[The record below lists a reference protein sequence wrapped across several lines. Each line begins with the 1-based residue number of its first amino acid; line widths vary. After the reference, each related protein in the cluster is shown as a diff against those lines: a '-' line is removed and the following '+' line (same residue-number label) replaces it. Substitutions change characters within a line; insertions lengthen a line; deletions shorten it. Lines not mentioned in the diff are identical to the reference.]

1 MGLVDPPRYAG
12 LLECPACAAEL
23 VSRTAHDRVEPRSW
37 IVAHAAFITSGVA
50 IDIAARDTDL
60 VPRFAVGCG
69 CRTDSAA
76 GRVTVFTHRRQS
88 RRLLSALERFPVI
101 AVTFGRPSD
110 HRSLQLKGDEVRL
123 EAIAAG
129 DAARMHA
136 YVEDFVADM
145 ALFGASRRL
154 SEGYINLVV
163 EETLAI
169 ASATRVRP
177 DARPGRRLT
186 S

>member
-1 MGLVDPPRYAG
+1 MTEPSP
-12 LLECPACAAEL
+12 
-23 VSRTAHDRVEPRSW
+23 TAL
-37 IVAHAAFITSGVA
+37 IAAHAAFITSGVA

-69 CRTDSAA
+69 CRADSAA

-123 EAIAAG
+123 EAIAAD

-145 ALFGASRRL
+145 ALFGATRRL
-154 SEGYINLVV
+154 AAGYINLVV

-169 ASATRVRP
+169 SFTPRVAFDQTP
-177 DARPGRRLT
+177 GPGAGARLST
-186 S
+186 

>member
-1 MGLVDPPRYAG
+1 MPVPSPAALVA
-12 LLECPACAAEL
+12 
-23 VSRTAHDRVEPRSW
+23 
-37 IVAHAAFITSGVA
+37 AHAAFITSGVA

-69 CRTDSAA
+69 CRADGAA
-76 GRVTVFTHRRQS
+76 GRVTVFTNRRQS

-123 EAIAAG
+123 EALATG

-145 ALFGASRRL
+145 ALFGATRRL
-154 SEGYINLVV
+154 AAGYINLVV

-169 ASATRVRP
+169 SFTPRVAF
-177 DARPGRRLT
+177 DQTPGPGAGARLT
-186 S
+186 P